1 VSLAATASD
10 DVGVQAVEFF
20 LDGSTSLGVDTT
32 APYVGEW
39 DSPTASNGAHTLTAV
54 ARDTVG
60 NLTTSSGVSVTTAN
74 PAFVNEVVVPGITDA
89 TTIAFLPGGRMLVGE
104 LSETIRVVQ
113 PGANQPDPTPFL
125 QLDGSR
131 LTGEQGL
138 LDILP
143 DLNFAQNGYYYVF
156 YTRGTS
162 TTNHNRVS
170 RFTASGNG
178 TVPGSEVALW
188 EDPDDAGT
196 ALHGGSLA
204 FGTDGKLYISVG
216 ENTDAPDAQRLDI
229 SRGKILRINLDG
241 TIPTD
246 NPFYDGA
253 GSNRDEIWALGL
265 RNPFRMSIDP
275 VTGRMYIGDVGSANR
290 STAVEEVNVGVRG
303 ANYGWPVC
311 EGPCGV
317 SGMTNPIYSYP
328 HGGRDGCV
336 IGGIVYRGSQFPSEY
351 YGTYFFGDYVQHTI
365 RRMKFDGN
373 GNLSQLMS
381 FWPSDG
387 TLDNLDMGDPV
398 KLLEGPDGA
407 LYYVDIGFY
416 GGEEN
421 PAAIRRIRYSLG
433 NQPPVAAASA
443 TPTSGQAPLPVTF
456 SSAGSSDPEGAP
468 LSYSWTFGDG
478 GTSTQANP
486 THTYLAPGQYVA
498 RLTVSDGTSTAVS
511 SDLTIRVG
519 TPPTPTILTPATGA
533 LFRAGDVIS
542 YSGSATDAEDGPLP
556 ASAFSWTVLFHH
568 DSHIH
573 PAGGPFTNTTS
584 GTLQIPTTGHDFQ
597 GSTNYEIVLTVTDST
612 GLTASR
618 SVTVIP
624 DKVDLTYDTVPSGL
638 TVTID
643 GVSKQTPFVIDDL
656 KGFQHT
662 LGAPNQSSG
671 GTAYSFAS
679 WSDGGAQSHG
689 IVVPTVD
696 QSYTATFQAS
706 SGPGGQVA
714 AYSFDEGGGTSVA
727 DASGSGN
734 GGSIGTAAWSTAGK
748 YGNALSFNGSSARVT
763 VPDSSSLRLSAGMT
777 LEAWVFPT
785 TVNAAWRDVIY
796 KGNDDYYL
804 EATSSNGRPVGGG
817 TFGGNNGEAYGTANL
832 AANTWTHLAVS
843 YDGTTLRFFVNGTQ
857 VSSNARS
864 GAIATSSGALSIGGD
879 ALYGQ
884 YFSGRIDDVRIY
896 NRALTQTQIQ
906 TDMATPIG

>member
-1 VSLAATASD
+1 
-10 DVGVQAVEFF
+10 
-20 LDGSTSLGVDTT
+20 
-32 APYVGEW
+32 
-39 DSPTASNGAHTLTAV
+39 
-54 ARDTVG
+54 
-60 NLTTSSGVSVTTAN
+60 
-74 PAFVNEVVVPGITDA
+74 
-89 TTIAFLPGGRMLVGE
+89 
-104 LSETIRVVQ
+104 
-113 PGANQPDPTPFL
+113 
-125 QLDGSR
+125 
-131 LTGEQGL
+131 
-138 LDILP
+138 
-143 DLNFAQNGYYYVF
+143 
-156 YTRGTS
+156 
-162 TTNHNRVS
+162 
-170 RFTASGNG
+170 
-178 TVPGSEVALW
+178 
-188 EDPDDAGT
+188 
-196 ALHGGSLA
+196 
-204 FGTDGKLYISVG
+204 
-216 ENTDAPDAQRLDI
+216 
-229 SRGKILRINLDG
+229 
-241 TIPTD
+241 
-246 NPFYDGA
+246 
-253 GSNRDEIWALGL
+253 
-265 RNPFRMSIDP
+265 
-275 VTGRMYIGDVGSANR
+275 
-290 STAVEEVNVGVRG
+290 
-303 ANYGWPVC
+303 
-311 EGPCGV
+311 
-317 SGMTNPIYSYP
+317 MTNPIYSYP
-328 HGGRDGCV
+328 HAGRDGCV

-398 KLLEGPDGA
+398 KLLEGPDGS

-416 GGEEN
+416 GGEQN

-433 NQPPVAAASA
+433 NRPPVAAASA
-443 TPTSGQAPLPVTF
+443 TPTSGQAPLPVSF

-498 RLTVSDGTSTAVS
+498 RLTVSDGSSTAVS

-519 TPPTPTILTPATGA
+519 TPPSPTILTPATGA
-533 LFRAGDVIS
+533 LFRAGDVIT

-584 GTLQIPTTGHDFQ
+584 GTLPIPTTGHDFQ

-671 GTAYSFAS
+671 GTAYTFAS

-734 GGSIGTAAWSTAGK
+734 GGSIGSAAWSTAGK

-763 VPDSSSLRLSAGMT
+763 VPDSSSLRLSTGMT

-832 AANTWTHLAVS
+832 AANTWTHVAVT

-864 GAIATSSGALSIGGD
+864 GTIATSSGALSIGGD

-896 NRALTQTQIQ
+896 NRALTPTQIQ
-906 TDMATPIG
+906 TDMATPIGGAPPSDTQPPTAPTGLAATASSPTQVGLSWSAASDNVGVVQYRIERCQGAGCSVFSEIATVTGTTYADSGRSPSTAYSYRVRAQDAALNLGPYSTTASATTPAPSDTQPPTAPTGLAATASSPTQVGLSWSAASDNVGVVQYRIERCQGAGCSVFSEIATVTGTSTPTRGARPPRPTPTGCGPRTPPSTWGRTRPQPRRPHPPPPDTQPPTAPTGSGCDCVEPDSGRLVLECGQRQRGCRPVSDRALPGGRLLGLLGDRDRDRHDVRRLGALALHGLLLPGAGPGRRPQPGAVLDHSFGDHTRRINGARGRVHVQ